1 MSTPIARW
9 TLRIRDDPAC
19 LEYGRWI
26 CPGRRPNIRRGI
38 VIAAAAAAA
47 VVVVVASIAAI
58 KSVWTRT
65 RRERAQERVVGIP

>member
-1 MSTPIARW
+1 MSSPIARW

-26 CPGRRPNIRRGI
+26 CPGCRPNIRRGI
-38 VIAAAAAAA
+38 VIAAAV